1 MGFRFLKQKTSFVVP
16 TSHIPSLRQWS
27 QNQILT
33 WLGKEKG
40 KNTMQ
45 SLKLGYCV
53 SILSRSV
60 FPRSFHHLSSLSLF
74 HSHCI
79 PTSYYPFMGTYL
91 TLGLHQ
97 YSPWVSSSSQHPPF
111 LSSTKPIITPLYN
124 LLLSVTESI
133 NSPANLKYLH
143 VKLLIFQPNLFSPS
157 WEHSTSFLKRQI
169 FSLLPPCL
177 QYLFLLLCFNSHH
190 LSHLK
195 CPVFSSHIYF
205 NQHLGPTLN
214 SLPQPSLSYAH

>member
-1 MGFRFLKQKTSFVVP
+1 M
-16 TSHIPSLRQWS
+16 
-27 QNQILT
+27 
-33 WLGKEKG
+33 
-40 KNTMQ
+40 
-45 SLKLGYCV
+45 
-53 SILSRSV
+53 
-60 FPRSFHHLSSLSLF
+60 
-74 HSHCI
+74 
-79 PTSYYPFMGTYL
+79 
-91 TLGLHQ
+91 
-97 YSPWVSSSSQHPPF
+97 
-111 LSSTKPIITPLYN
+111 
-124 LLLSVTESI
+124 TESI

-214 SLPQPSLSYAH
+214 SLPQPSLSLILPIGHEFPNLKFNYILYIFALHFNYSTFFVFCTLH